1 MTVPLTTRFSISSAY
16 LPLLGLCLNYD
27 RSVTF
32 GLWLI
37 IVNNNNSNTN
47 KKIKMKGKEKEE
59 EEENIALLQMGKV
72 KKEEVLRRTK
82 VFS

>member
-1 MTVPLTTRFSISSAY
+1 
-16 LPLLGLCLNYD
+16 
-27 RSVTF
+27 
-32 GLWLI
+32 
-37 IVNNNNSNTN
+37 
-47 KKIKMKGKEKEE
+47 MKGKEKEE